1 MMCWSINDQFKILG
15 GYAMLKHSAVYKKL
29 GVILAIFLL
38 ALFGIR
44 LTLAYEQSRCAYCQ
58 AGLEE
63 GQLYIWDCPAG
74 LFTPV
79 APYLDR
85 QSDVLWFQ
93 RDYSLP
99 QMIHTGQGCGV
110 AQFDAQPPASARYC
124 PRHRPPVDGSRFLV
138 LQPQSDS
145 AACIPLREG
154 VEVSWEG
161 LRLVLGHDGQQGGW
175 TVRIFGP

>member
-1 MMCWSINDQFKILG
+1 M
-15 GYAMLKHSAVYKKL
+15 

-38 ALFGIR
+38 ALFGISF
-44 LTLAYEQSRCAYCQ
+44 TLAYEQYRCAYCQ

-93 RDYSLP
+93 RGYSLP
-99 QMIHTGQGCGV
+99 QMVQTAQNCGV
-110 AQFDAQPPASARYC
+110 AQFDGQPPASARYC
-124 PRHRPPVDGSRFLV
+124 PRHRPPVEDCRFLL
-138 LQPQSDS
+138 LQPQPGS
-145 AACIPLREG
+145 AVYTPLREG
-154 VEVSWEG
+154 EEPFWDD
-161 LRLVLGHDGQQGGW
+161 LRLVLGHDGQLEGW
-175 TVRIFGP
+175 TVRIYGP